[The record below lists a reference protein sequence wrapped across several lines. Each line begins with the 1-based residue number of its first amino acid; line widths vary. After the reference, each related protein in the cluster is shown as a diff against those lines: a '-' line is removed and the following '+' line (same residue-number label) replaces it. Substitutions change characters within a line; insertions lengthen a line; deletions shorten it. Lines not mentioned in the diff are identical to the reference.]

1 MSGDSPDCRRLGT
14 LTAQSGPRGP
24 AGVLPSGPRGP
35 LCAKSRV
42 VESFVQTTITDIA
55 KSIDLAK
62 TRIRKA
68 DKRITVFGGPM
79 SNSDGPPSQ
88 RLSFLTT
95 LSLVRS
101 THTKHVI
108 TPENYKDW
116 NHFGIYNDLLQF
128 EEDLCTLVDVIVI
141 FLETE
146 GAIAEFASFLKAPSA
161 LKKIIIGITEA
172 YSDHDSFINLGL
184 VRHLRAHVQ
193 PNDTDPDPVFTISKQ
208 IDPEDSKFIS
218 EEIDRRL
225 DLLRGN
231 EAFDKN
237 NVRHIM
243 LLVAD
248 FIELIQVARK
258 NDILTFFEHLEIG
271 VNSQRLQQMLFV
283 LQRLEIIA
291 LHKASNDSFYR
302 LYAKEEKFIDYG
314 FKKDSIPRERI
325 KAKFFEKTFAE
336 PRRKLAFKKLS
347 MAAGVENG
355 T

>member
-35 LCAKSRV
+35 LCAKLRV
-42 VESFVQTTITDIA
+42 VEFFVQTTIADIA

-62 TRIRKA
+62 SRVRKA
-68 DKRITVFGGPM
+68 DRRITVFGGPV
-79 SNSDGPPSQ
+79 NNPNGLPSQ
-88 RLSFLTT
+88 RSSFLTT
-95 LSLVRS
+95 LSLTRPQYAG
-101 THTKHVI
+101 HVI

-116 NHFGIYNDLLQF
+116 NHFGTYNDLLHF
-128 EEDLCTLVDVIVI
+128 EEDLCALVDVIVI

-161 LKKIIIGITEA
+161 LKKIIIGISET

-184 VRHLRAHVQ
+184 VRHLRFHIQ
-193 PNDTDPDPVFTISKQ
+193 PKDTDPDPVFTISEQ
-208 IDPEDSKFIS
+208 IDPDESKFIA

-231 EAFDKN
+231 EAIDKN
-237 NVRHIM
+237 NMRHIM

-258 NDILTFFEHLEIG
+258 NDILTFLENLEIEL
-271 VNSQRLQQMLFV
+271 SAQRLHQMLFV
-283 LQRLEIIA
+283 LQRLEITA
-291 LHKASNDSFYR
+291 LHKASNDSFYK
-302 LYAKEEKFIDYG
+302 LQAKGENFIEYG
-314 FKKDSIPRERI
+314 FKKDPIPRERI
-325 KAKFFEKTFAE
+325 KTKFFEKTSEE
-336 PRRKLAFKKLS
+336 PRRKLAFKKL
-347 MAAGVENG
+347 AKAIGVENG
-355 T
+355 A